1 MKSLRLIILPLLF
14 ISQLG
19 FTQMKES
26 TQGTSLNPKTE
37 STTLQPPKFDLTG
50 LDILK
55 QIEPTVPSALF
66 EQQILEGPVDV
77 NNYVV
82 GPNDIFSLGVW
93 GILNQPIPLT
103 VTPEGS
109 IIVPSVGEVDVSGLT
124 LAQVKE
130 KVISKVKQRFISG
143 EITFTLVSPRRF
155 SVTVTGVG
163 QGIYPTAAV
172 LRASAL
178 VSFVYGD
185 SVSLMKSGT
194 SPGERNRFSLRN
206 ITLTR
211 KNGSSY
217 RIDFYKYFATHD
229 DKYNPYLRE
238 GDVINLPKYDWDA
251 KFISVFGCV
260 QFPGMFE
267 YIEGDDLETAI
278 QLVRGVTTVAN
289 MDSIMISRL
298 DPTASKMTNFYLK
311 YEENKDMK
319 LQPNDRV
326 VVLGFAEQRRDYRV
340 LVLGEV
346 IRVGLYPIT
355 VDHTHLSEII
365 LDAGGFS
372 PEAYLPTSELYRKLD
387 TLYLTSKNRDTIE
400 NLFTQRLNDIIS
412 NKDEKEY
419 FENETKSRIGRV
431 NLDFENLFYKGDR
444 SQDVTLR
451 DGDVIYIANNKKTV
465 YVYGQVNQPGYVP
478 YKDGADYK
486 YYIDKAGGLGERADE
501 GEIRVIKFKTR
512 EWLDPDDAK
521 IESNDFI
528 YVPKVIKRDFA
539 YDIDIVAKVTSVLVT
554 IITLTLLVI
563 QLQK

>member
-1 MKSLRLIILPLLF
+1 MKLLKLIILPLLF

-26 TQGTSLNPKTE
+26 TQGTSLTPKTE
-37 STTLQPPKFDLTG
+37 TTTLQPPKFDITG

-55 QIEPTVPSALF
+55 QIEPTVPTALL
-66 EQQILEGPVDV
+66 EQQILEGPVDI

-109 IIVPSVGEVDVSGLT
+109 LIVPSVGEVNVSGLT
-124 LAQVKE
+124 LAQTKE
-130 KVISKVKQRFISG
+130 KVISRVKQRFISG
-143 EITFTLVSPRRF
+143 EITLTLISPRRF

-178 VSFVYGD
+178 VSFIYGD
-185 SVSLMKSGT
+185 SLSLMKSGT
-194 SPGERNRFSLRN
+194 SPQERGRFSVRN
-206 ITLTR
+206 ITLSR
-211 KNGSSY
+211 KNGQTY

-238 GDVINLPKYDWDA
+238 GDVVNLPKYDWEGRY
-251 KFISVFGCV
+251 ISVYGAV
-260 QFPGMFE
+260 QFPGIFE
-267 YIEGDDLETAI
+267 FIEGDDLETAI
-278 QLVRGVTTVAN
+278 QLVRGVTTVAD
-289 MDSIMISRL
+289 MDSILISRL
-298 DPTASKMTNFYLK
+298 DPSGHSMNNFYVNYDEDQHLV
-311 YEENKDMK
+311 
-319 LQPNDRV
+319 LQPDDRV
-326 VVLGFAEQRRDYRV
+326 VVLAHAEQRRDFRV

-346 IRVGLYPIT
+346 VRPGLYPIT
-355 VDHTHLSEII
+355 IDRSNLSEII
-365 LDAGGFS
+365 PETGGFT

-387 TLYLTSKNRDTIE
+387 TLYLTKNRDSVE

-431 NLDFENLFYKGDR
+431 NVDFEILFAKGDK

-451 DGDVIYIANNKKTV
+451 DGDVIYVANNRKIV
-465 YVYGQVNQPGYVP
+465 YVYGQVNQPGYIP
-478 YKDGADYK
+478 FKDGADYQ

-512 EWLDPDDAK
+512 EWLEPNDAK

-528 YVPKVIKRDFA
+528 YVPKIIKRDFA
-539 YDIDIVAKVTSVLVT
+539 YDIDIVSKVASVLVS

>member
-1 MKSLRLIILPLLF
+1 MKLLKLIILPLLF

-26 TQGTSLNPKTE
+26 TQGTSLTPKTE
-37 STTLQPPKFDLTG
+37 TTTLQPPKFDITG

-55 QIEPTVPSALF
+55 QIEPTVPTALL
-66 EQQILEGPVDV
+66 EQQILEGPVDI

-109 IIVPSVGEVDVSGLT
+109 LIVPSVGEVNVSGLT
-124 LAQVKE
+124 LAQTKE
-130 KVISKVKQRFISG
+130 KVISRVKQRFISG
-143 EITFTLVSPRRF
+143 EITLTLISPRRF

-178 VSFVYGD
+178 VSFIYGD
-185 SVSLMKSGT
+185 SLSLMKSGT
-194 SPGERNRFSLRN
+194 SPQERGRFSVRN
-206 ITLTR
+206 ITLSR
-211 KNGSSY
+211 KNGQTY

-238 GDVINLPKYDWDA
+238 GDVVNLPKYDWEGRY
-251 KFISVFGCV
+251 ISVYGAV
-260 QFPGMFE
+260 QFPGIFE
-267 YIEGDDLETAI
+267 FIEGDDLETAI

-289 MDSIMISRL
+289 MDDILISRL
-298 DPTASKMTNFYLK
+298 DPSGHSMNNFYVNYDEDQHLV
-311 YEENKDMK
+311 
-319 LQPNDRV
+319 LQPDDRV
-326 VVLGFAEQRRDYRV
+326 VVLAHAKQRRDFRV

-346 IRVGLYPIT
+346 VRPGLYPIT
-355 VDHTHLSEII
+355 IDRSNLSEII
-365 LDAGGFS
+365 PETGGFT

-387 TLYLTSKNRDTIE
+387 TLYLTKNRDSVE

-431 NLDFENLFYKGDR
+431 NVDFEILFAKGDK

-451 DGDVIYIANNKKTV
+451 DGDVIYVANNRKIV
-465 YVYGQVNQPGYVP
+465 YVYGQVNQPGYIP
-478 YKDGADYK
+478 FKDGADYQ

-512 EWLDPDDAK
+512 EWLEPNNAK

-528 YVPKVIKRDFA
+528 YVPKIIKRDFA
-539 YDIDIVAKVTSVLVT
+539 YDIDIVSKVASVLVS

>member
-1 MKSLRLIILPLLF
+1 MKLIKLVIFLSLIVPLF
-14 ISQLG
+14 VFAQL
-19 FTQMKES
+19 KES
-26 TQGTSLNPKTE
+26 TQGTLTPKTE
-37 STTLQPPKFDLTG
+37 GTLQPPKFDLTG

-55 QIEPTVPSALF
+55 QIEPTISTTAMI
-66 EQQILEGPVDV
+66 EQQILEGPIDV
-77 NNYVV
+77 NKYVV
-82 GPNDIFSLGVW
+82 GPNDMFSLGVW
-93 GILNQPIPLT
+93 GVLNQPIPLT
-103 VTPEGS
+103 VSPEGS
-109 IIVPSVGEVDVSGLT
+109 LIVPSVGEVNVSGIT
-124 LAQVKE
+124 LAEAKE
-130 KVISKVKQRFISG
+130 KVISKVRQRFISG
-143 EITFTLVSPRRF
+143 DITLTLISPRRF
-155 SVTVTGVG
+155 SVTVTGIG

-178 VSFVYGD
+178 ISFIYSD
-185 SVSLMKSGT
+185 SISLMKSGT
-194 SPGERNRFSLRN
+194 GPGERSRFSLRN

-238 GDVINLPKYDWDA
+238 GDVINLPKYDWDE

-289 MDSIMISRL
+289 MDSILISRL
-298 DPTASKMTNFYLK
+298 DPSGQKMTNFYVK
-311 YEENKDMK
+311 YDENKNMK

-326 VVLGFAEQRRDYRV
+326 VCVGFAQHRHDYRV

-346 IRVGLYPIT
+346 IRVGQYPIT
-355 VDHTHLSEII
+355 IDQTRLSEVIY
-365 LDAGGFS
+365 DAGGFS
-372 PEAYLPTSELYRKLD
+372 PDAYLPTSELYRKLD
-387 TLYLTSKNRDTIE
+387 TLYLTKNRDTIE

-431 NLDFENLFYKGDR
+431 NVDFEKLFIKGEKN
-444 SQDVTLR
+444 QDVTLR
-451 DGDVIYIANNKKTV
+451 DGDVIYVANNNKVV
-465 YVYGQVNQPGYVP
+465 YVYGQVNKPGYIP
-478 YKDGADYK
+478 YKEGADYN
-486 YYIDKAGGLGERADE
+486 YYIDEAGGLGERADE

-512 EWLDPDDAK
+512 EWLEPDDAK

-528 YVPKVIKRDFA
+528 YVPKIIKRDFA
-539 YDIDIVAKVTSVLVT
+539 YDIDIVAKVASVLVS